1 MVARILILL
10 LALFLFKG
18 TSFAQPQKVYSFKH
32 FGISDGLASYN
43 NNGCVQDS
51 MGFLWVATINGL
63 QRYDG
68 CRFTTFRHIEGD
80 TNSLSNNFV
89 TQLMIDSKNN
99 LWVTLADGNIGVFDK
114 RRFVFRKAKLLPR
127 KPAALKLN
135 RKIMEDSHGN
145 VICIFGGMEAI
156 TFHRERN
163 EFSSLYNVFRIPDKW
178 NVISMSED
186 SRDHK
191 YWIATDS
198 GMVIYNSVSKNMSYR
213 GHNTEHEPFIDLLGN
228 IYYVSVYG
236 IDSKRRIWF
245 FSWPPNGGSS
255 IYCYSLQ
262 QNKEVLH
269 EYALD
274 KRIGTGYIEPRSM
287 LEQKDGTIWFYGLNV
302 FARYAESENTFYPV
316 HNGYANMQSI
326 AYENVN
332 LYEDREQ
339 NIWVST
345 NNNGLY
351 VFNPARQ
358 FFNSVKHVNRKTG
371 KKAVGGMMS
380 FQECNDGTILAGA
393 WNDGLFRYDAQFNN
407 IPLAIPGIDTMKEL
421 SVWDMCKSNDGRTI
435 WITGQPSFI
444 WLYDQYSRQLKKY
457 NPPVFENRTIRQVVE
472 DKQGN
477 AWFGM
482 HGSGVLK
489 WSKQKAVNRFEN
501 GFYKI
506 SEIPNTL
513 IIHIDVD
520 SKGFVW
526 ICTSNQGVYK
536 INPANDS
543 IIDHLTDKG
552 PDKKR
557 LMTNSV
563 AVAFEYDDS
572 TMIFISGG
580 LNIYH
585 LKSNTI
591 EFMGSSQGLPSE
603 MAVAMQ
609 KDRNGHLWV
618 SFVDGIS
625 KINLQNKTCINYNR
639 NDGIA
644 NDNFDVSATTQLKDG
659 RILFGSSDDFVVFD
673 PADLKRSEI
682 PARAVITD
690 FRIRNKPISVD
701 SLLELSR
708 IELSADQN
716 NIVINFS
723 TLTFRTKFPISYK
736 LEGLDAEWIRAGE
749 SNQAVY
755 NYLPAGTYT
764 FKLKT
769 ENDEGIAANNIR
781 SIIIVV
787 KPPFWKTWWF
797 ICLVL
802 LLVGSIIYWIDKLQV
817 KRKEAIHQMRSEIAG
832 NLHEEVNKALGNINI
847 LSEMAKIK
855 ADTEPGKSK
864 EYIEQIHCRSQNMM
878 IAMDDMLWSLDPEND
893 NMQRNIER
901 MQEYMDALQQRYDVR
916 LLLTVDEQI
925 HRLELNMKIR
935 HESFLL
941 LKELMVAMVQAG
953 ASECKILINLEK
965 SNLQFVMQFE
975 NAGSDMG
982 SPGTLL
988 ERTDMQKKLESING
1002 ILDAQVHKTHSVFRM
1017 LVPVG

>member
-1 MVARILILL
+1 MFKRIYILYISL
-10 LALFLFKG
+10 VLFHG
-18 TSFAQPQKVYSFKH
+18 QIIAQPEKVYSFKH
-32 FGISDGLASYN
+32 IDISNGLASYN
-43 NNGCVQDS
+43 SNGCVQDS
-51 MGFLWVATINGL
+51 LGYLWVATINGL

-68 CRFTTFRHIEGD
+68 YRFTTYRHIDGD
-80 TNSLSNNFV
+80 SNSLSNNFV
-89 TQLMIDSKNN
+89 TQLMIDSRQN
-99 LWVTLADGNIGVFDK
+99 LWVTLADGNIGIFDTK
-114 RRFVFRKAKLLPR
+114 RFKFHKAKLLPR
-127 KPAALKLN
+127 NAAAHKMN
-135 RKIMEDSHGN
+135 RRIMEDSHGN
-145 VICIFGGMEAI
+145 VICIFAGLEAI

-163 EFSSLYNVFRIPDKW
+163 EFSPLYNVFRLPDKW
-178 NVISMSED
+178 NVVSIAED
-186 SRDHK
+186 KKDNK

-198 GMVIYNSVSKNMSYR
+198 GMVIYNSVSKKLSYR
-213 GHNTEHEPFIDLLGN
+213 GHNTEQEPFVELLGG
-228 IYYVSVYG
+228 ITHISVYG
-236 IDSKRRIWF
+236 IDRKRRVWF
-245 FSWPPNGGSS
+245 FSWPPAGASR
-255 IYCYSLQ
+255 IYCYNLQ
-262 QNKEVLH
+262 QNREVLH
-269 EYALD
+269 AYALD
-274 KRIGTGYIEPRSM
+274 ARISTGYIEPRNM
-287 LEQKDGTIWFYGLNV
+287 IEQKDGTIWIYGLNV
-302 FARYAESENTFYPV
+302 FARFSEPEKTFYPV
-316 HNGYANMQSI
+316 HNGYVNMQSI
-326 AYENVN
+326 AYENIN

-358 FFNSVKHVNRKTG
+358 FFNSIRHVNRKTG

-380 FQECNDGTILAGA
+380 FLECNDGSILAGA
-393 WNDGLFRYDAQFNN
+393 WNDGLFRYDSQFNN
-407 IPLAIPGIDTMKEL
+407 IPLAISGIDTMKEL
-421 SVWDMCKSNDGRTI
+421 SVWDMCKSNDGHTT
-435 WITGQPSFI
+435 WITGQPSFV
-444 WLYDQYSRQLKKY
+444 WLYDQQSGIVKKY
-457 NPPVFENRTIRQVVE
+457 NPTVFENRTIRQVAE

-482 HGSGVLK
+482 HGSGVVK
-489 WSKQKAVNRFEN
+489 WSKQKASDRFED

-506 SEIPNTL
+506 SGIPKTL

-520 SKGFVW
+520 SKGYVW
-526 ICTSNQGVYK
+526 ICTATHGVYK
-536 INPANDS
+536 INPVNDS
-543 IIDHLTDKG
+543 IIEHITDKG
-552 PDKKR
+552 TGQKR

-585 LKSNTI
+585 LNSNTI
-591 EFMGSSQGLPSE
+591 EFMGASHGLPSE

-609 KDRNGHLWV
+609 KDRKGHLWV

-625 KINLQNKTCINYNR
+625 RINLQMKTCINYNR
-639 NDGIA
+639 NDGIS
-644 NDNFDVSATTQLKDG
+644 NDNFDVSATAQLKDG

-682 PARAVITD
+682 PVKAMITD
-690 FRIRNKPISVD
+690 FRIRNKSISVD
-701 SLLELSR
+701 SLFGLSR

-736 LEGLDAEWIRAGE
+736 LEGLDTEWIRAGE
-749 SNQAVY
+749 SRQAVY

-764 FKLKT
+764 FQLKT
-769 ENDEGIAANNIR
+769 ENDEGESADKIT

-797 ICLVL
+797 ICLVFL
-802 LLVGSIIYWIDKLQV
+802 LAGSLIYWIDKLQV
-817 KRKEAIHQMRSEIAG
+817 KRKEAILQMRSDIAG

-864 EYIEQIHCRSQNMM
+864 EYIEQIHSRSQNMM

-901 MQEYMDALQQRYDVR
+901 MQEYMDALQQRYAVR
-916 LLLTVDEQI
+916 LSLTVDEEI
-925 HRLELNMKIR
+925 PALELNMKTR
-935 HESFLL
+935 HESFLMI
-941 LKELMVAMVQAG
+941 KELMVAMVQAG
-953 ASECKILINLEK
+953 ATECKILVSLEK

-975 NAGSDMG
+975 NAGSELG
-982 SPGTLL
+982 SPTKLL
-988 ERTDMQKKLESING
+988 ERTDMKKSLASING
-1002 ILDAQVHKTHSVFRM
+1002 ILDAQVHKTHSIFIL
-1017 LVPVG
+1017 LVPVE